1 MSKIWDTLKALEQER
16 PSRKELGSAF
26 ERRCGPRSWVYAP
39 VLVYGRTDENKPFHE
54 PTEAL
59 RVNASGGLI
68 TLITAVSPYHPILVM
83 NCANQREQKCRVVG
97 YRGTYLGRS
106 AIGVEFLE
114 RAPDFW
120 DVSTGPIR

>member
-1 MSKIWDTLKALEQER
+1 MHPCS
-16 PSRKELGSAF
+16 F
-26 ERRCGPRSWVYAP
+26 
-39 VLVYGRTDENKPFHE
+39 YGRTEKNEPFHE

-59 RVNASGGLI
+59 RVNAGGGLI
-68 TLITAVSPYHPILVM
+68 TLITAVSPSHPILLM
-83 NCANQREQKCRVVG
+83 NSANQKEQKCRVVG

-120 DVSTGPIR
+120 DVSTSPVT